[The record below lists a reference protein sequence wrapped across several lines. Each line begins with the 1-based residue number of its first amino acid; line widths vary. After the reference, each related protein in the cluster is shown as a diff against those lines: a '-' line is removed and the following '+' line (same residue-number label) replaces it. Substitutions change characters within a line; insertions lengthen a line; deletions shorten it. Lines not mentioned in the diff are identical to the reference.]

1 MTALVIGTMIAGA
14 AMKAKSQW
22 SEGNAAMKAG
32 EGQRDVAES
41 QASLSDYNA
50 QVADLQ
56 AKDALER
63 GAEEES
69 RFRIG
74 VRDLVGKQ
82 RTGFAA
88 SGIDVGYGSAVDV
101 QADTAFLG
109 ELDAR
114 TIRTNAMREAW
125 GFNVQGEDLRRRAV
139 ISRMEGQQALEEG
152 KARRSAGRWGAV
164 TSLVG
169 AGGDLMLRKYGM
181 SDGDSGAGLGGRLPS
196 RQTVP
201 TSSGG
206 LPTSS
211 GLQR

>member
-1 MTALVIGTMIAGA
+1 MAALTALAIGTIVAGA
-14 AMKAKSQW
+14 ALKAKSQV
-22 SEGNAAMKAG
+22 SEGAAAYRAG
-32 EGQRDVAES
+32 EAQQQVAES
-41 QASLSDYNA
+41 QAGLADYNA

-56 AKDALER
+56 ARDAVER

-125 GFNVQGEDLRRRAV
+125 GYQVQGEDLRRRAV
-139 ISRMEGQQALEEG
+139 IARMEGQQALEEG
-152 KARRSAGRWGAV
+152 RQRRSAARWGAV
-164 TSLVG
+164 GTLVG
-169 AGGDLMLRKYGM
+169 AGGDLLMRRYGM
-181 SDGDSGAGLGGRLPS
+181 DDGDSAAGLGGGNLPS
-196 RQTVP
+196 RQIAP

-206 LPTSS
+206 YP
-211 GLQR
+211 R